1 MTPEQLTTILSI
13 FGIAAFAIL
22 CVECVYWR
30 RMAKRCEESYYEAME
45 GWKETLAGWRKE
57 EELYEKARRA
67 PKLPPN
73 VPVTPISD
81 ERAAVRQM
89 R

>member
-1 MTPEQLTTILSI
+1 MTPEQLTTIILLI
-13 FGIAAFAIL
+13 IGIGSLGMLFVQ
-22 CVECVYWR
+22 CSYWR
-30 RMAKRCEESYYEAME
+30 AKAKFKDSLFQEAME
-45 GWKETLAGWRKE
+45 GWEESLKTWRKHT
-57 EELYEKARRA
+57 